1 MSRCATDGVEKKLG
15 REKWGWIPVC
25 ISRGAPGVQKLCAVF
40 FSFLFFSFLS
50 STVPQ
55 KREFPCHQKVIKN
68 KEVKIWDR
76 ATVAKG
82 NKKSQTEMHPSAFQ

>member
-1 MSRCATDGVEKKLG
+1 MPLLMEEKKVG
-15 REKWGWIPVC
+15 MREVGVD
-25 ISRGAPGVQKLCAVF
+25 ISMYFKRGTWSAKVMCGF

-55 KREFPCHQKVIKN
+55 KREFSCHQKVIKN

-76 ATVAKG
+76 ATCRIAKG
-82 NKKSQTEMHPSAFQ
+82 NKKSQTEMHLSAFQ